1 MPHAVR
7 MLLVSAIAAL
17 AIVAHAQTYFDIEL
31 DSVRSGVIPT
41 EEIDHVYVLDVPD
54 GIAGFRVLVQ
64 AGGDD
69 ADLAV
74 YYGSEATELFYD
86 ISSDPNPSFA
96 IDAPRPG
103 RYEIHVMNL
112 LWKPLHY
119 ELTVRSTQGH
129 EVAPRP
135 GSGAAAVGP
144 GSAAPSVSIGVA
156 AVAPGEPMR
165 VNFAGAPGYAR
176 DWVGL
181 FREGATD
188 QAYVTWAYT
197 EGQRAGQLAFDA
209 PDEPGHYEFRLL
221 ENDGYTR
228 LATSRPFE
236 VRAPSTPRAPVANL
250 PCDQL
255 ANGAP
260 LAEMAIGSSAS
271 VACPA
276 NCSPSGRLWGT
287 DVYTDDSQVC
297 LAARHAGVIGPE
309 GGAFTVTITAGE
321 GRYTASTRNG
331 VTANSWGRWGRSF
344 TVAPADGTAVVVRDT
359 SAAVPLAGAWRVNA
373 NGHRGTLTFEWD
385 GAAWRAV
392 LDIGR
397 AEQLD
402 GVSFD
407 GRTVRFT
414 RLLGTLTQEYVGELE
429 RDGATLRF
437 SGTFYQGAARTPYP
451 WAAER

>member
-7 MLLVSAIAAL
+7 ILLVSAIAAL

-41 EEIDHVYVLDVPD
+41 EEIDHVYVLDVPN
-54 GIAGFRVLVQ
+54 GIAGFHIAVQ

-74 YYGSEATELFYD
+74 YYGPEEAELFYD
-86 ISSDPNPSFA
+86 ISSDPNPSFS

-112 LWKPLHY
+112 LWKPLRY
-119 ELTVRSTQGH
+119 VLTVSTTQGR
-129 EVAPRP
+129 EAAPRP

-144 GSAAPSVSIGVA
+144 GSSVPSVSITVA

-165 VNFAGAPGYAR
+165 VDFAGAPGYAK

-181 FREGATD
+181 FREGAVD
-188 QAYVTWAYT
+188 RAYVAWAYT

-209 PDEPGHYEFRLL
+209 PDEPGRYEFRLL

-236 VRAPSTPRAPVANL
+236 VRASSAPAAAAVSV

-255 ANGAP
+255 ANRAPIADLAAGA
-260 LAEMAIGSSAS
+260 SATLF
-271 VACPA
+271 CPA

-297 LAARHAGVIGPE
+297 LAARHAGVIGPA
-309 GGAFTVTITAGE
+309 GGAFTVTIAAGE
-321 GRYTASTRNG
+321 GSYTASTRNG
-331 VTANSWGRWGRSF
+331 VTAASWGRWGRSF
-344 TVAPADGTAVVVRDT
+344 TVAPADGTTVIGDAPT
-359 SAAVPLAGAWRVNA
+359 ATPLAGTWRVNA

-385 GAAWRAV
+385 GAGWRGI

-397 AEQLD
+397 AEPLD

-414 RLLGTLTQEYVGELE
+414 RPLGTLTQEYVGELE

-437 SGTFYQGAARTPYP
+437 SGSFYQGAARTPYP

>member
-1 MPHAVR
+1 M
-7 MLLVSAIAAL
+7 
-17 AIVAHAQTYFDIEL
+17 AHAQTYFDIQL

-41 EEIDHVYVLDVPD
+41 EEIHHVYVLDLPAGV
-54 GIAGFRVLVQ
+54 AGFRVLVQ

-74 YYGSEATELFYD
+74 YYGFEETELHYD
-86 ISSDPNPSFA
+86 ISSDPNPSYT

-112 LWKPLHY
+112 LWQPLRY
-119 ELTVRSTQGH
+119 ELTVSTTQGR
-129 EVAPRP
+129 EAAPRP
-135 GSGAAAVGP
+135 GSGAGAVGP

-165 VNFAGAPGYAR
+165 VDFAGAPGYAR

-209 PDEPGHYEFRLL
+209 PDEPGRYEFRLL

-236 VRAPSTPRAPVANL
+236 VRASSAPAAAAVSV

-255 ANGAP
+255 AHRAPVADLATGA
-260 LAEMAIGSSAS
+260 SATLF
-271 VACPA
+271 CPA
-276 NCSPSGRLWGT
+276 DCSPSGCLWGT
-287 DVYTDDSQVC
+287 DV
-297 LAARHAGVIGPE
+297 
-309 GGAFTVTITAGE
+309 
-321 GRYTASTRNG
+321 
-331 VTANSWGRWGRSF
+331 
-344 TVAPADGTAVVVRDT
+344 VRAT
-359 SAAVPLAGAWRVNA
+359 PTAVPLAGTWRVNA
-373 NGHRGTLTFEWD
+373 NGHRGTLTFEGD
-385 GAAWRAV
+385 ATGWRGT

-397 AEQLD
+397 AEPLD
-402 GVSFD
+402 AVSFD
-407 GRTVRFT
+407 GHNVRFT
-414 RLLGTLTQEYVGELE
+414 RPLGSLTQEYVGELE
-429 RDGATLRF
+429 RDGVTLRF

-451 WAAER
+451 WSAER